1 MLPMAISYPS
11 SLIRELRNEIANTIA
26 AYKAYDVPGVCT
38 RLGLADGDGAE
49 AFNSKFRYA
58 SSRLAGIA
66 AEDLLAMAG
75 KLLEDTTNYSLAELA
90 SKLKESQEPKITE
103 VTRRRLLSVLT
114 SRALAT
120 EMEDVELIQRVW
132 PVAEIPSP
140 YGTQGGILEDIYQH
154 TVRNYDWENDEM
166 LTHLGFLTCSQ
177 AQLFRFLEE
186 LTSPV
191 VQKPD
196 AQASLVNELNNHLQ
210 HDNFRLAVVGKVS
223 GSPLYRVQH
232 AVLGSPADLGISAVL
247 HAFNPDDV
255 HQRWVAAVDRRA
267 DDPRGAITLART
279 LLEDVCKWILDE
291 ATVEYP
297 DTADLPVLYRK
308 LAKALRLAPDDHTEQ
323 TFKQL
328 LGSCQQ
334 IVELLGS
341 LRSKLGDAHS
351 PGPKKAKPLP
361 RHAELAVNLSGTMAT
376 FLVETWRAR
385 QAETS
390 MLSPPESG
398 KAEI

>member
-1 MLPMAISYPS
+1 MATPPPH
-11 SLIRELRNEIANTIA
+11 LVRELRAEIANAIA
-26 AYKAYDVPGVCT
+26 DFKAYDVPGVCT
-38 RLGLADGDGAE
+38 RLGLAEGDASE
-49 AFNSKFRYA
+49 AFNSKYKYA
-58 SSRLAGIA
+58 MSRLAGVP
-66 AEDLLAMAG
+66 AEDLLPIAQ
-75 KLLEDTTNYSLAELA
+75 KLLQEVESYRLSEHVA
-90 SKLKESQEPKITE
+90 KLEEFGRPAVTE
-103 VTRRRLLSVLT
+103 ITRRRLLSVFKT
-114 SRALAT
+114 RPLAT
-120 EMEDVELIQRVW
+120 EMEEVELIQRAW

-140 YGTQGGILEDIYQH
+140 WGSSGGILEDIYQH
-154 TVRNYDWENDEM
+154 TVRNYDWEPDET
-166 LTHLGFLTCSQ
+166 LIHLGFLTCSQ

-186 LTSPV
+186 VTAPV
-191 VQKPD
+191 VQTLD
-196 AQASLVNELNNHLQ
+196 AQASLVADLNAHLQ
-210 HDNFRLAVVGKVS
+210 HDGFRLAMVGKVS
-223 GSPLYRVQH
+223 GSPVYKVQR
-232 AVLGSPADLGISAVL
+232 AVLGSPADQGISVAL

-255 HQRWVAAVDRRA
+255 HDRWTAAVERRA

-291 ATVEYP
+291 AETEYP

-308 LAKALRLAPDDHTEQ
+308 LAKVLRLAPDDHTEQ

-351 PGPKKAKPLP
+351 PGPKRAKPQP

-385 QAETS
+385 
-390 MLSPPESG
+390 
-398 KAEI
+398 KAEAARNSSDDKPRSHG